1 VCSPMRTNRQCW
13 HCCAETMIQRAS
25 KAESPLFAVRNSEIH
40 GKGAY
45 ALRAISKGARIV
57 EYQGD
62 IVTWKEVMK
71 RDSGPDDGVS
81 QIHTFLFEI
90 DPLRVIDASRRDWP
104 AKWINHSCDPNCTAV
119 GEGTHIFIDALRT
132 IRRGEELTYD
142 YKITLED
149 RHTAAVKKRYE
160 CRCGTRKCRGTI
172 LASKR

>member
-1 VCSPMRTNRQCW
+1 
-13 HCCAETMIQRAS
+13 MIQRAS
-25 KAESPLFAVRNSEIH
+25 KADASPLFVVRNSEIH

-45 ALRAISKGARIV
+45 ALRPIPKGARIV

-71 RDSGPDDGVS
+71 KASGPDSEPDDGVS

-119 GEGTHIFIDALRT
+119 GEGSRIFINALRT

-142 YKITLED
+142 YKITLEE
-149 RHTAAVKKRYE
+149 RHTAAVKKRYA

-172 LASKR
+172 LAAKH